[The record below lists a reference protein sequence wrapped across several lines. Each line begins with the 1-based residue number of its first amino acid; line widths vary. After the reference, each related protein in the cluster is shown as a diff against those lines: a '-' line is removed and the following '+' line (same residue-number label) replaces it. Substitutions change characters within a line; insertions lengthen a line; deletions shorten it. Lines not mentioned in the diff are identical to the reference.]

1 MFLFAKV
8 PFPIMGQIRD
18 IMEKNVITIEN
29 DKTAQEA
36 AEIIAEK
43 DISFL
48 VVINDGIPQGVLSES
63 DFVRKVA
70 AEDKKSSEIKVSDIM
85 SYKFRSVDPTT
96 TIEDAV
102 QKMLNKN
109 IRRLLV
115 TENEKLVGVITQT
128 DLASCLRDQLLVD
141 GTIKSISNDLI
152 FSAVAVTLLT
162 SGLYIRR
169 SSQILMTSSLAVF
182 SSFSLIENFS
192 IVPERIFVMFLFLPF
207 KTRSFSIVSPSGSLI
222 PGLFSITTFT

>member
-1 MFLFAKV
+1 
-8 PFPIMGQIRD
+8 MGQIRD

-48 VVINDGIPQGVLSES
+48 VVINDGIPEGVLSES
-63 DFVRKVA
+63 DFVRKIA
-70 AEDKKSSEIKVSDIM
+70 AADKKSSEVKVSDIM

-115 TENEKLVGVITQT
+115 TDNEKLVGVITQT
-128 DLASCLRDQLLVD
+128 DLASYLRDQLLVD
-141 GTIKSISNDLI
+141 GTIKSISND
-152 FSAVAVTLLT
+152 
-162 SGLYIRR
+162 
-169 SSQILMTSSLAVF
+169 
-182 SSFSLIENFS
+182 
-192 IVPERIFVMFLFLPF
+192 
-207 KTRSFSIVSPSGSLI
+207 
-222 PGLFSITTFT
+222 

>member
-1 MFLFAKV
+1 
-8 PFPIMGQIRD
+8 MGQIRD

-29 DKTAQEA
+29 GKTAQEA

-63 DFVRKVA
+63 DFVRKIA
-70 AEDKKSSEIKVSDIM
+70 AADKKSSEVKVSDIM

-115 TENEKLVGVITQT
+115 TDNEKLVGVITQT
-128 DLASCLRDQLLVD
+128 DLASYLRDQLLVD
-141 GTIKSISNDLI
+141 GTIKSISND
-152 FSAVAVTLLT
+152 
-162 SGLYIRR
+162 
-169 SSQILMTSSLAVF
+169 
-182 SSFSLIENFS
+182 
-192 IVPERIFVMFLFLPF
+192 
-207 KTRSFSIVSPSGSLI
+207 
-222 PGLFSITTFT
+222 

>member
-1 MFLFAKV
+1 
-8 PFPIMGQIRD
+8 MGQIRD

-29 DKTAQEA
+29 GKTAQEA

-48 VVINDGIPQGVLSES
+48 VVINNGIPQGVLSES
-63 DFVRKVA
+63 DFVRKIA
-70 AEDKKSSEIKVSDIM
+70 AVDKKSSEVKVSDIM

-115 TENEKLVGVITQT
+115 TDNEKLVGVITQT
-128 DLASCLRDQLLVD
+128 DLASYLRDQLLVD
-141 GTIKSISNDLI
+141 GTIKSISND
-152 FSAVAVTLLT
+152 
-162 SGLYIRR
+162 
-169 SSQILMTSSLAVF
+169 
-182 SSFSLIENFS
+182 
-192 IVPERIFVMFLFLPF
+192 
-207 KTRSFSIVSPSGSLI
+207 
-222 PGLFSITTFT
+222 

>member
-115 TENEKLVGVITQT
+115 TEDEKLVGVITQT
-128 DLASCLRDQLLVD
+128 DLASYLRDQILVD
-141 GTIKSISNDLI
+141 GTIKSISND
-152 FSAVAVTLLT
+152 
-162 SGLYIRR
+162 
-169 SSQILMTSSLAVF
+169 
-182 SSFSLIENFS
+182 
-192 IVPERIFVMFLFLPF
+192 
-207 KTRSFSIVSPSGSLI
+207 
-222 PGLFSITTFT
+222 

>member
-1 MFLFAKV
+1 
-8 PFPIMGQIRD
+8 MGQIRD

-63 DFVRKVA
+63 DFVRKIA
-70 AEDKKSSEIKVSDIM
+70 AADKKSSEVKVSDIM

-115 TENEKLVGVITQT
+115 TDNEKLVGVITQT

-141 GTIKSISNDLI
+141 GTIKSISND
-152 FSAVAVTLLT
+152 
-162 SGLYIRR
+162 
-169 SSQILMTSSLAVF
+169 
-182 SSFSLIENFS
+182 
-192 IVPERIFVMFLFLPF
+192 
-207 KTRSFSIVSPSGSLI
+207 
-222 PGLFSITTFT
+222 